1 MEVVFPDLPCACATA
16 RRMARVV
23 TQLYDA
29 HLRSAA
35 IEASQFTLLS
45 ALEALPGC
53 NQQTLGRM
61 MGFDKTTLSR
71 NLKRLEQRGWIE
83 PSAGKNRRE
92 HGFVLTGAGRER
104 LAAAKPAWSQ
114 AQQQLQSTMS
124 TGEWVAMWEAFRTVT
139 RAAGKA
145 RNITVV

>member
-16 RRMARVV
+16 RRMARVL
-23 TQLYDA
+23 TQLYDS
-29 HLRSAA
+29 HLRRAQ
-35 IEASQFTLLS
+35 IEASQFALLS
-45 ALEALPGC
+45 ALEGMPAC

-71 NLKRLEQRGWIE
+71 NLKRLEERGWIE
-83 PSAGKNRRE
+83 AIAGKNRRE

-104 LAAAKPAWSQ
+104 LAAAEPAWSR

-124 TGEWVAMWEAFRTVT
+124 AGEWAAMWEALRTVT
-139 RAAGKA
+139 RAAGTA
-145 RNITVV
+145 RK

>member
-1 MEVVFPDLPCACATA
+1 
-16 RRMARVV
+16 MARLL
-23 TQLYDA
+23 TQLYDS
-29 HLRSAA
+29 HLRSAQ

-45 ALEALPGC
+45 VLDGMPAC

-83 PSAGKNRRE
+83 ASAGKNRRE
-92 HGFVLTGAGRER
+92 RGFVLTDGGRER
-104 LAAAKPAWSQ
+104 LAAARPAWSQ

-124 TGEWVAMWEAFRTVT
+124 ASEWSAMWEAFRSVT
-139 RAAGKA
+139 RAAGNPRK
-145 RNITVV
+145 